1 MNLEDIISL
10 VKSQGYEVDTTP
22 YKLNVVGIR
31 DTANT
36 EPILF
41 QDEIAYFYYDQNG
54 NLVGNVARGTTSP
67 SVYYLENPMNIGGA
81 AILKQGQYKN
91 AYAIGLHRGKYKAL
105 VQVKPVTVMRDKD
118 RNSYLDFFA
127 PTQTGLY
134 GINIHKATIKN
145 NQAEIGRDSAGCQ
158 VFMNINDY
166 NDMMKMAETS
176 RIKNGNTFTYTL
188 IDKKQILKKRLNLAA
203 VGGILIGLTGYIYY
217 LRKKK
222 IV

>member
-1 MNLEDIISL
+1 MTLEDIISL
-10 VKSQGYEVDTTP
+10 VKSQGYDIDTTP
-22 YKLNVVGIR
+22 YKLNIVGIR

-54 NLVGNVARGTTSP
+54 KLIGNVARGTTSP
-67 SVYYLENPMNIGGA
+67 SVYFLENPMNSDGA

-91 AYAIGLHRGKYKAL
+91 AYAIGLHRDIYKAL

-118 RNSYLDFFA
+118 RNSYLNFYA
-127 PTQTGLY
+127 PTTTGLY

-145 NQAEIGRDSAGCQ
+145 NQAEIGADSAGCQ
-158 VFMNINDY
+158 VFMDVEDFNN
-166 NDMMKMAETS
+166 MMKIAETS
-176 RIKNGNTFTYTL
+176 RSKNGNTFTYTL
-188 IDKKQILKKRLNLAA
+188 IDKKQIIKKRLDLAV
-203 VGGILIGLTGYIYY
+203 VGAILIGLTGYIYY

-222 IV
+222 VL

>member
-1 MNLEDIISL
+1 MNLS
-10 VKSQGYEVDTTP
+10 
-22 YKLNVVGIR
+22 
-31 DTANT
+31 
-36 EPILF
+36 
-41 QDEIAYFYYDQNG
+41 
-54 NLVGNVARGTTSP
+54 
-67 SVYYLENPMNIGGA
+67 GA

-127 PTQTGLY
+127 PTQTGLF

-145 NQAEIGRDSAGCQ
+145 NQAEIGQDSAGCQ

-188 IDKKQILKKRLNLAA
+188 IDKKQIIKKRLNLAA
-203 VGGILIGLTGYIYY
+203 VGAILIGLTGYIYY

-222 IV
+222 VI

>member
-1 MNLEDIISL
+1 MTLEDIISL
-10 VKSQGYEVDTTP
+10 VKSQGYDIDTTP
-22 YKLNVVGIR
+22 YKLNIVGIR

-67 SVYYLENPMNIGGA
+67 SVYFLENPMNSGGA

-91 AYAIGLHRGKYKAL
+91 AYAIGLHRGIYKAL

-127 PTQTGLY
+127 ATTTGLY
-134 GINIHKATIKN
+134 GINIHKASVKN
-145 NQAEIGRDSAGCQ
+145 NRAEIGADSAGCQ
-158 VFMNINDY
+158 VFMNIEDFN
-166 NDMMKMAETS
+166 NMMKMAETS
-176 RIKNGNTFTYTL
+176 RNKNGNTFTYTL
-188 IDKKQILKKRLNLAA
+188 IDKKEIIKKRLNLAV
-203 VGGILIGLTGYIYY
+203 VGAILIGLTGYIYY
-217 LRKKK
+217 LKKK
-222 IV
+222 KVL

>member
-118 RNSYLDFFA
+118 RN
-127 PTQTGLY
+127 
-134 GINIHKATIKN
+134 
-145 NQAEIGRDSAGCQ
+145 
-158 VFMNINDY
+158 
-166 NDMMKMAETS
+166 
-176 RIKNGNTFTYTL
+176 
-188 IDKKQILKKRLNLAA
+188 
-203 VGGILIGLTGYIYY
+203 
-217 LRKKK
+217 
-222 IV
+222 

>member
-1 MNLEDIISL
+1 MTLEDIISL
-10 VKSQGYEVDTTP
+10 VKSQGYEIDTTP
-22 YKLNVVGIR
+22 YKLNLVGVR

-54 NLVGNVARGTTSP
+54 KLIGNVARGTTSP
-67 SVYYLENPMNIGGA
+67 SVYFLENPMNSGGA

-105 VQVKPVTVMRDKD
+105 VQVKPVTVMRDAD
-118 RNSYLDFFA
+118 RNSYLNFYA
-127 PTQTGLY
+127 PTTTGLY

-145 NQAEIGRDSAGCQ
+145 NQAEIGTDSAGCQ
-158 VFMNINDY
+158 VFMNIDDFN
-166 NDMMKMAETS
+166 NMMSMAETS

-188 IDKKQILKKRLNLAA
+188 IDKKQIIKKRLDLAV
-203 VGGILIGLTGYIYY
+203 VGAILIGLTGYIYY

-222 IV
+222 VL

>member
-1 MNLEDIISL
+1 
-10 VKSQGYEVDTTP
+10 
-22 YKLNVVGIR
+22 
-31 DTANT
+31 
-36 EPILF
+36 LF
-41 QDEIAYFYYDQNG
+41 
-54 NLVGNVARGTTSP
+54 
-67 SVYYLENPMNIGGA
+67 
-81 AILKQGQYKN
+81 
-91 AYAIGLHRGKYKAL
+91 
-105 VQVKPVTVMRDKD
+105 
-118 RNSYLDFFA
+118 
-127 PTQTGLY
+127 

-145 NQAEIGRDSAGCQ
+145 NHAEIGQDSAGCQ

-222 IV
+222 II

>member
-1 MNLEDIISL
+1 MTLEDIISL
-10 VKSQGYEVDTTP
+10 VKSQGYEIDTTP
-22 YKLNVVGIR
+22 YKLNLVGVR

-54 NLVGNVARGTTSP
+54 KLIGNVARGTTSP
-67 SVYYLENPMNIGGA
+67 SVYFLENPMNSGGA

-105 VQVKPVTVMRDKD
+105 VQVKPVTVMRDAD
-118 RNSYLDFFA
+118 RNSYLNFYA
-127 PTQTGLY
+127 PTTTGLY

-145 NQAEIGRDSAGCQ
+145 NQAEIGTDSAGCQ
-158 VFMNINDY
+158 VFMNIDDFN
-166 NDMMKMAETS
+166 NMMSMAETS
-176 RIKNGNTFTYTL
+176 RSKNGNTFTYTL
-188 IDKKQILKKRLNLAA
+188 IDKKQIIKKRLDLAV
-203 VGGILIGLTGYIYY
+203 VGAILIGLTGYIYY

-222 IV
+222 VL